1 MDNITKFTEQEMQQI
16 AALQD
21 GYQQNIFL
29 LGQLQLDEINAQNE
43 LDQIKKNRED
53 VLKKWQALQTEE
65 QALINALAE
74 KYGDGSL
81 NLKDGTFKPN
91 KNT

>member
-1 MDNITKFTEQEMQQI
+1 MDNTIKFSDQEMQQI
-16 AALQD
+16 TNLQD
-21 GYQQNIFL
+21 GYQQNIYL
-29 LGQLQLDEINAQNE
+29 LGQLQLDEINAQNT
-43 LDQIKKNRED
+43 LDDIKKNRED
-53 VLKKWQALQTEE
+53 IIKKWQGLQAEE